1 MTLMESPYYW
11 SSAHRPVWFT
21 YTYESK
27 SILTYA
33 DNGGN
38 LRITINAQYS
48 ENSNEVPEVGEF
60 LIITDTASDYVGR
73 WEILTV
79 HSSTEF
85 TLDVPYTGGTVSIYG
100 IKFERKP
107 EIQIYKGYDTGETY
121 DTELPLT
128 LVGTFTPRNS
138 PNNNLRFDVSGYLK
152 SIFPTIPAISGAGV
166 NYEMFNKFRLKFD
179 GSLKDPFFVL
189 NSAIEHIELN
199 EYFVNTGRYLVGEAY
214 PYLMDCGKNVLARIN
229 NDSVE
234 ITFDTSDNII
244 DVSP

>member
-1 MTLMESPYYW
+1 MTLTEQPYYW

-27 SILTYA
+27 SATTNSNDGGYA
-33 DNGGN
+33 
-38 LRITINAQYS
+38 RIELAAAYT
-48 ENSNEVPEVGEF
+48 ENSSQVPAVGDR
-60 LIITDTASDYVGR
+60 LYISNTASVYYGVH
-73 WEILTV
+73 TV
-79 HSSTEF
+79 RTVNSSTDF
-85 TLDVPYTGGTVSIYG
+85 TLNTSYSAG
-100 IKFERKP
+100 IIVGQGVKFIRIP

-128 LVGTFTPRNS
+128 LIGTFTPRNS
-138 PNNNLRFDVSGYLK
+138 PNYNLRFDVSGYLK
-152 SIFPTIPAISGAGV
+152 KIFPTIPAISAAGV
-166 NYEMFNKFRLKFD
+166 NYEMFNRFRLKFD
-179 GSLKDPFFVL
+179 GELKDPFFVL

-229 NDSVE
+229 NDAVE